1 MHFQHAPEVWRD
13 FPALVP
19 AALFVDGVTPDAS
32 VDDQLPPLYGIAG
45 ARLSTSSEGALPEI
59 QAWRRTFSTMGLKP
73 TQYRCAAESLLRR
86 FKKEGTLPAIHP
98 LVDLCNALS
107 LAYAIPI
114 AVFDI
119 AHVTDFLEVRP
130 ATGAETHSTF
140 NGTTEHPA
148 PQEIIFADAANHAH
162 ARRWSHR
169 QSAHS
174 TIRPTT
180 TAALIVA
187 EALHP
192 TAEADIERLNGTLSE
207 ALTTIWSCPP
217 RSAILTESSPR
228 FDF

>member
-1 MHFQHAPEVWRD
+1 MHFQHAPDIWRA
-13 FPALVP
+13 FPTLVP
-19 AALFVDGVTPDAS
+19 AALFVDGITPDAT
-32 VDDQLPPLYGIAG
+32 VHIAPFY
-45 ARLSTSSEGALPEI
+45 ATATSRLSTTSEGALPEI
-59 QAWRRTFSTMGLKP
+59 QAWRRTFTAMGLKS

-86 FKKEGTLPAIHP
+86 FRKEGTLPAIHP

-114 AVFDI
+114 AVFDT
-119 AHVTDFLEVRP
+119 AHLTDFLEVRP
-130 ATGAETHSTF
+130 ATGPETHTTF
-140 NGTTEHPA
+140 NGTTENPI
-148 PQEIIFADAANHAH
+148 PGEIVFADAANHAH

-180 TAALIVA
+180 RAALIVA

-192 TAEADIERLNGTLSE
+192 TAPTDIEHLITTLTE
-207 ALTTIWSCPP
+207 ALVTTWPRPP
-217 RSAILTESSPR
+217 HSAILTRSAPR

>member
-1 MHFQHAPEVWRD
+1 MHFQHAPDIWRD
-13 FPALVP
+13 FPTLVP
-19 AALFVDGVTPDAS
+19 AALFIDGITPDVS
-32 VDDQLPPLYGIAG
+32 VQLAPFYAT
-45 ARLSTSSEGALPEI
+45 ATSRLSTTSEGALPEI
-59 QAWRRTFSTMGLKP
+59 QAWRRTFTAMGLKS

-86 FKKEGTLPAIHP
+86 FRKEGTLPAIHP

-114 AVFDI
+114 AVFDT
-119 AHVTDFLEVRP
+119 AHLADFLEVRP
-130 ATGAETHSTF
+130 ATGAETHQTF
-140 NGTTEHPA
+140 NGSTEHPT
-148 PQEIIFADAANHAH
+148 PGEIIFADAANHAH

-192 TAEADIERLNGTLSE
+192 TAPTDIQHLTSTLTQ
-207 ALTTIWSCPP
+207 ALSTTWPHPP
-217 RSAILTESSPR
+217 RSAILTESAPR

>member
-13 FPALVP
+13 FPTLVP
-19 AALFVDGVTPDAS
+19 AALVIDGITPDVAI
-32 VDDQLPPLYGIAG
+32 DDRLTPFYATAA
-45 ARLSTSSEGALPEI
+45 ARLATTSEGALPEI
-59 QAWRRTFSTMGLKP
+59 QAWRRTFSAMGLKP

-86 FKKEGTLPAIHP
+86 FKKEGTLPTIHP
-98 LVDLCNALS
+98 LVDLCNAVS

-114 AVFDI
+114 AVFDT
-119 AHVTDFLEVRP
+119 AHVTDFLEVRR
-130 ATGAETHSTF
+130 ATGTETHSTF
-140 NGTTEHPA
+140 TGTTEHPA

-180 TAALIVA
+180 TTALIVA

-192 TAEADIERLNGTLSE
+192 TARTDIEHLTD
-207 ALTTIWSCPP
+207 ALATTWPRPP